1 MERDWYSWNYDSDS
15 LDLTMYFP
23 SGIPLDQTIWKET
36 DLNGYEE
43 DFSTW
48 EDEQRLTLDFS
59 IYHNEDKPD
68 DKIDEIVRCLACL
81 NVD

>member
-1 MERDWYSWNYDSDS
+1 
-15 LDLTMYFP
+15 
-23 SGIPLDQTIWKET
+23 
-36 DLNGYEE
+36 LNGYEE